1 MNKRRNKMTGWI
13 IALVIVA
20 GLAIAGWISWSKLEQ
35 EHQEARSL
43 PLDRVDFGDLKDGV
57 YHGHYEGGMY
67 RWRRNDCEV
76 TVASGKVADIKLV
89 TSSDPGMENM
99 DPKML
104 YDRVIKEQS
113 LQVDTISGATLTS
126 KAYLQAVENALVQS
140 QTNE

>member
-1 MNKRRNKMTGWI
+1 MFGWI
-13 IALVIVA
+13 VALVIVA
-20 GLAIAGWISWSKLEQ
+20 GLAIVGWVNWSKLER

-43 PLDRVDFGDLKDGV
+43 PLDRVDFNNLKDGV

-76 TVASGKVADIKLV
+76 TVASGKVADIKMV
-89 TSSDPGMENM
+89 TSNDPGMENM

-104 YDRVIKEQS
+104 YERVIKEQS

-126 KAYLQAVENALVQS
+126 KAYLQAVENALVPAV
-140 QTNE
+140 NN